1 MTENDSIFN
10 NSVRIGINGARD
22 VVVIVLAASREGE
35 NGERLPITDGQ
46 KETAMNAA
54 KSVLQCVGAD
64 VVADSTAWVIPS
76 MEQADDEN
84 VVVDV
89 SASVSKV
96 IMEE

>member
-1 MTENDSIFN
+1 MSDSILN
-10 NSVRIGINGARD
+10 NSVRMGINGARD
-22 VVVIVLAASREGE
+22 VVVIVLAASREDE
-35 NGERLPITDGQ
+35 NGDRVPITDGQ

-64 VVADSTAWVIPS
+64 VAANSTAWVIPPI
-76 MEQADDEN
+76 EQADDEN
-84 VVVDV
+84 VVVEV

>member
-1 MTENDSIFN
+1 LSDSVFN
-10 NSVRIGINGARD
+10 NSVRMGINRARD
-22 VVVIVLAASREGE
+22 VVVIVLAASREDE
-35 NGERLPITDGQ
+35 NGDRVPITDGQ

-64 VVADSTAWVIPS
+64 VAANSTAWVIPS

-84 VVVDV
+84 VVVEV

-96 IMEE
+96 ITEE